1 MGVSKVPAFASAC
14 LHSLLLLNL
23 NPLFHGLARH
33 LIKQPPYFYFLFFF
47 LVEVL
52 TLSCPCTFNLKQNL
66 CTTFNLNKIYS
77 SFQCMNKHDKSSI
90 SLALIGATQLLTN
103 IFTYNFHWF
112 CFPKN
117 PSPYTFSSS
126 TMPFYALLFFCF
138 TTQMSLP

>member
-1 MGVSKVPAFASAC
+1 MKYDIWSFQKIKFKPYNCIILGMSVVICACCSRMGVSKVPAFASAC

-90 SLALIGATQLLTN
+90 SLALIGAT
-103 IFTYNFHWF
+103 
-112 CFPKN
+112 
-117 PSPYTFSSS
+117 
-126 TMPFYALLFFCF
+126 
-138 TTQMSLP
+138 